1 MEGWRGST
9 LARDTGPSRSL
20 LFFKSTFAS
29 SLELVVFFVLRVPVI
44 MPVVFLG
51 GFAYKMPH
59 CGHSSYFFFFFFFP
73 SQLNFRYFFFLS
85 SAFSAQ
91 P

>member
-59 CGHSSYFFFFFFFP
+59 CGHSSYFFFFSFFP
-73 SQLNFRYFFFLS
+73 RN
-85 SAFSAQ
+85 
-91 P
+91 